1 MRKLSFITLLFAVNL
16 TFAQQQSLP
25 DVPKKV
31 EFAGVTIKLDLAAQD
46 LVKKEVINLLTPQNK
61 YLTDKLE
68 RMQWYF
74 PIIEGILEE
83 EEVPDDFKYVAVAES
98 SLLPDAVSPSN
109 AVGFWQIKQS
119 TAQELGLRMDN
130 YVDERKN
137 IFASTRAAALYLKR
151 NNLIYKNW
159 ISTLYSYSLGATG
172 VSKSVPSEWAYASE
186 INFDGKTDR
195 YLIKAIAN
203 RIAYEYR
210 LNRLRE
216 SPYVMVEYKN
226 AKGKNLEDIS
236 STFSIDVSELKKH
249 NSWLLGSEIPKDKE
263 YSVALLVAQENLE
276 EIQNKISRQNE
287 LKTGSY
293 DSGFPVLK
301 KITLVTS
308 SDEDPIFY
316 EINGKKGILA
326 KAGDDVASLARSG
339 KLKIKDFLLYND
351 MSDRDMVEE
360 GKIYYLQKKNR
371 KAQVPHHVVIA
382 GQGLWEISQMYGIRM
397 KNLLKFNRMKTIQRI
412 QKGRVVWMQ
421 KKRPKSQPIEYLNE
435 GEQEN
440 IEKPPMIE
448 NYDSKE
454 TKSIPPKD
462 SRKTTEE
469 KPVEKPTDKVV
480 NKPKPKV
487 EEDDSD
493 IVVISDDEKPKEDNR
508 NRPPVKEQPK
518 KETPRET
525 PRETTRTEVPT
536 EKPVVV
542 KKATAGNVH
551 VVEQGQT
558 LYSVARLYNV
568 SVRDLA
574 AWNGFATDEKVRIGQ
589 EIIVRNPN
597 STSSKPSPVVE
608 PKSTPASSIITH
620 EVQKGETMF
629 SISKRYG
636 VTMKQVQEWNGM
648 SDNNIKIGQKLII
661 KK

>member
-1 MRKLSFITLLFAVNL
+1 MRKLSFFTLLFAVNL
-16 TFAQQQSLP
+16 AFAQQQSLP
-25 DVPKKV
+25 DVPKKID
-31 EFAGVTIKLDLAAQD
+31 FAGVTIKLDLAAQD
-46 LVKKEVINLLTPQNK
+46 LVQKEVTNLLTPQNK

-83 EEVPDDFKYVAVAES
+83 EEIPDDFKYVAVSES
-98 SLLPDAVSPSN
+98 SLLPDAVSSSN
-109 AVGFWQIKQS
+109 AVGFWQIKQA
-119 TAQELGLRMDN
+119 TAQELGLRIDDN
-130 YVDERKN
+130 VDERKN
-137 IFASTRAAALYLKR
+137 IFSSTRAAALYLKR

-159 ISTLYSYSLGATG
+159 ISTLYSYTLGATG
-172 VSKSVPSEWAYASE
+172 VSKSIPSEWAYASE

-216 SPYVMVEYKN
+216 SSYVMVEYKN
-226 AKGKNLEDIS
+226 AKGKSLADIS
-236 STFSIDVSELKKH
+236 STFSIDINDLKKH
-249 NSWLLGSEIPKDKE
+249 NSWLSGQEVPKDKE

-287 LKTGSY
+287 LKTGSS

-371 KAQVPHHVVIA
+371 KAQVPHHVVVA
-382 GQGLWEISQMYGIRM
+382 GQGLWEISQIYGIRM

-435 GEQEN
+435 EEQES

-448 NYDSKE
+448 NYDNKE
-454 TKSIPPKD
+454 TKPIPAKD
-462 SRKTTEE
+462 GRKPIEE

-480 NKPKPKV
+480 SKPKPKV
-487 EEDDSD
+487 EDDGSD
-493 IVVISDDEKPKEDNR
+493 IVVISDDEKPKEDYR

-525 PRETTRTEVPT
+525 PRETSRTEVPT

-542 KKATAGNVH
+542 KKTTSANVH

-574 AWNGFATDEKVRIGQ
+574 TWNGFATDEKVKIGQ
-589 EIIVRNPN
+589 EIIVKNPN
-597 STSSKPSPVVE
+597 VATKPSPVVE
-608 PKSTPASSIITH
+608 QKSTPASSTITH
-620 EVQKGETMF
+620 EVQKGETLF

-636 VTMKQVQEWNGM
+636 VTMKQVQDWNGM
-648 SDNNIKIGQKLII
+648 SDNNVKIGQKLII